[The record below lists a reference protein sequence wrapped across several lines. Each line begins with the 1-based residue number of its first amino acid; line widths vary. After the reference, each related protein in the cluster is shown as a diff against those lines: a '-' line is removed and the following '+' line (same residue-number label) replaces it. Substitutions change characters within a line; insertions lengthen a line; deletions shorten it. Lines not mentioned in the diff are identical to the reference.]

1 MLIGSRLRHVHA
13 GGEDGQALVLVVFLI
28 FVLGLLSPLLMDT
41 ISATSKESNDSLV
54 QAKAHAAAEA
64 GINEYVAKLLNDTQ
78 YYAQYVAPGEAT
90 RQSGVNIVASVLPPA
105 TPTAWTYGTTWT
117 YPNGKD
123 AWVDLGNGFSYDL
136 EITPPQTGT
145 NTTNFLLITATGKS
159 NLSADIAND
168 RQVVQMLIRP
178 ASVADFQMFSAGS
191 VCYGD
196 GAITN
201 GKIYTQGNLYFSGTA
216 KADLN
221 AESNIY
227 LPPTN
232 AQGGDPCGTGG
243 DNNTGTVVPPAVQYN
258 HTNIRSAPELATKP
272 NFSAFQ
278 VSLVDIKRAAQFG
291 KGIYLGSNPASTST
305 TPASAWQITF
315 NSNGTVT
322 YKSCKKTSNPVQ
334 STQPT
339 CDGSVPNQGSV
350 NGVASTLGT
359 NTVALPVNGAIYS
372 DQTVIIAG
380 GTSSCLSGGNAGGPT
395 GSHVALT
402 NAGCVKGRVQRRLQ
416 RRRGRRR
423 RHRLRHA
430 GRRRAGPARE
440 QQLLHRLV
448 APGELEP
455 ELERR
460 LTGRERLVGTA
471 VGHHFRLPRDDVPRG
486 LDRTA
491 PDGERHDP
499 VRHPLLQLRPE
510 PAVPAASVVPDAAEQ
525 LPGAALP
532 RSAERQQLARLSS
545 SARGPAR
552 SSVTAAAADR
562 PAARW

>member
-1 MLIGSRLRHVHA
+1 MLIADRLRRLHSA
-13 GGEDGQALVLVVFLI
+13 GEDGQALVLVVFLI

-41 ISATSKESNDSLV
+41 ISATSRQSNDSLV

-90 RQSGVNIVASVLPPA
+90 RQSGINTVASVLPPA
-105 TPTAWTYGTTWT
+105 APATWTYGTTWT

-145 NTTNFLLITATGKS
+145 NTTNFLLITSTGKS
-159 NLSADIAND
+159 NLSSDIAQD
-168 RQVVQMLIRP
+168 RQVVQMLMRP

-196 GAITN
+196 GATTN

-216 KADLN
+216 QADLN
-221 AESNIY
+221 AEGNIY

-232 AQGGDPCGTGG
+232 AKSGDPCGTGG
-243 DNNTGTVVPPAVQYN
+243 EHNKGTVVAPAVQYN
-258 HTNIRSAPELATKP
+258 STNIRTAPELATKP

-278 VSLVDIKRAAQFG
+278 VSLVDIKRAAQNG
-291 KGIYLGSNPASTST
+291 KGIYLSSPTTPPST
-305 TPASAWQITF
+305 TPASAWQVTF

-350 NGVASTLGT
+350 NGVASTLGS
-359 NTVALPVNGAIYS
+359 NTVAMPVNGAIYS

-402 NAGCVKGRVQRRLQ
+402 NAGCVKGRVSVASGADMVVADDTGYVTPGVDVL
-416 RRRGRRR
+416 G
-423 RHRLRHA
+423 LLA
-430 GRRRAGPARE
+430 NNNFYIASWLPANSN
-440 QQLLHRLV
+440 LNWS
-448 APGELEP
+448 
-455 ELERR
+455 
-460 LTGRERLVGTA
+460 
-471 VGHHFRLPRDDVPRG
+471 
-486 LDRTA
+486 
-491 PDGERHDP
+491 
-499 VRHPLLQLRPE
+499 
-510 PAVPAASVVPDAAEQ
+510 AASLAENGSWGQPSGITAGHLGTMYHEGSIAQ
-525 LPGAALP
+525 LKMGNGMTQFDTRYYNYDPNLQYLQPPWFPTLP
-532 RSAERQQLARLSS
+532 NNYQVLLYRDLPNTS
-545 SARGPAR
+545 
-552 SSVTAAAADR
+552 
-562 PAARW
+562 

>member
-1 MLIGSRLRHVHA
+1 MLIVNRLRQLRPA
-13 GGEDGQALVLVVFLI
+13 GEDGQALVLVVFLI

-78 YYAQYVAPGEAT
+78 YYAQYLAPGEAT
-90 RQSGVNIVASVLPPA
+90 RQSGVNVVASVQAPA
-105 TPTAWTYGTTWT
+105 APAAWTYGTTWT
-117 YPNGKD
+117 YPNGKN

-159 NLSADIAND
+159 NLSSDIAND

-201 GKIYTQGNLYFSGTA
+201 GKIYTQGNLYFSGQA
-216 KADLN
+216 LDDLD
-221 AESNIY
+221 AEGNIY

-243 DNNTGTVVPPAVQYN
+243 NNNTGTVLPLHKYD

-278 VSLVDIKRAAQFG
+278 VSLVDIKRAAQNG
-291 KGIYLGSNPASTST
+291 KGIYLSNSSSSST

-334 STQPT
+334 STQPV

-350 NGVASTLGT
+350 NGVASTLGS
-359 NTVALPVNGAIYS
+359 NTVAMPVNGAIYS

-380 GTSSCLSGGNAGGPT
+380 GTSSCLSGGKPGGPT
-395 GSHVALT
+395 GSYTSLT
-402 NAGCVKGRVQRRLQ
+402 NASCVKGRVSVASGADMVVADDSGYVTPGTDVL
-416 RRRGRRR
+416 G
-423 RHRLRHA
+423 LLA
-430 GRRRAGPARE
+430 NNNFYIASWMPANTN
-440 QQLLHRLV
+440 LNWS
-448 APGELEP
+448 
-455 ELERR
+455 
-460 LTGRERLVGTA
+460 
-471 VGHHFRLPRDDVPRG
+471 
-486 LDRTA
+486 
-491 PDGERHDP
+491 
-499 VRHPLLQLRPE
+499 
-510 PAVPAASVVPDAAEQ
+510 AASLAENGSWGQPSGITAGYYGTMYHEGSIAQ
-525 LPGAALP
+525 LQMGNGMTQFDTRYYNYDPNLLYLQPPWFPTLP
-532 RSAERQQLARLSS
+532 NNYQVLLYRDLPNAS
-545 SARGPAR
+545 
-552 SSVTAAAADR
+552 
-562 PAARW
+562 

>member
-1 MLIGSRLRHVHA
+1 MLIANRLRRLNWA
-13 GGEDGQALVLVVFLI
+13 GEDGQALVLVVFLV

-78 YYAQYVAPGEAT
+78 YYGQYVAPGEAT
-90 RQSGVNIVASVLPPA
+90 RQSGVNVVASVLPPA
-105 TPTAWTYGTTWT
+105 APSPWTYGTTWT

-159 NLSADIAND
+159 NLASDIAQD
-168 RQVVQMLIRP
+168 HQVVQMLMRP

-196 GAITN
+196 GAVTN

-216 KADLN
+216 LDVLA
-221 AESNIY
+221 AEGNVY

-243 DNNTGTVVPPAVQYN
+243 DSNIGTVPTGDKYD
-258 HTNIRSAPELATKP
+258 HTNIRTAPELATEP

-278 VSLVDIKRAAQFG
+278 VSLVDIKRAAQNG
-291 KGIYLGSNPASTST
+291 KGIYLSNSSV
-305 TPASAWQITF
+305 PASAWQVTF

-350 NGVASTLGT
+350 AGVASTLGS
-359 NTVALPVNGAIYS
+359 NTVAMPVNGAIYS

-380 GTSSCLSGGNAGGPT
+380 GTSSCLSGGIAGGPT
-395 GSHVALT
+395 GSHASLT
-402 NAGCVKGRVQRRLQ
+402 NAGCVKGRVSVASGADMVVADDTGYVTPGVDVL
-416 RRRGRRR
+416 G
-423 RHRLRHA
+423 LLA
-430 GRRRAGPARE
+430 NNNFYIASWLPANSN
-440 QQLLHRLV
+440 LNWS
-448 APGELEP
+448 
-455 ELERR
+455 
-460 LTGRERLVGTA
+460 
-471 VGHHFRLPRDDVPRG
+471 
-486 LDRTA
+486 
-491 PDGERHDP
+491 
-499 VRHPLLQLRPE
+499 
-510 PAVPAASVVPDAAEQ
+510 AASLAENGSWGQPSGITAGYLGIMYHEGSIAQ
-525 LPGAALP
+525 LKMGNGMTQFDTRYYNYDPNLQYLQPPWFPTLP
-532 RSAERQQLARLSS
+532 NAYQVLLYRDLPNTS
-545 SARGPAR
+545 
-552 SSVTAAAADR
+552 
-562 PAARW
+562 

>member
-1 MLIGSRLRHVHA
+1 MLIGSRLRRVHA

-105 TPTAWTYGTTWT
+105 APTAWTYGTTWT

-159 NLSADIAND
+159 NLSSDIAND

-221 AESNIY
+221 AEGNIY
-227 LPPTN
+227 LPPTS
-232 AQGGDPCGTGG
+232 AQGGDPCGTSGN
-243 DNNTGTVVPPAVQYN
+243 NNTGTVVAAGGAVQPHQHPY
-258 HTNIRSAPELATKP
+258 RAGARDEAEL
-272 NFSAFQ
+272 
-278 VSLVDIKRAAQFG
+278 
-291 KGIYLGSNPASTST
+291 LG
-305 TPASAWQITF
+305 
-315 NSNGTVT
+315 
-322 YKSCKKTSNPVQ
+322 
-334 STQPT
+334 
-339 CDGSVPNQGSV
+339 VP
-350 NGVASTLGT
+350 GVA
-359 NTVALPVNGAIYS
+359 
-372 DQTVIIAG
+372 
-380 GTSSCLSGGNAGGPT
+380 
-395 GSHVALT
+395 
-402 NAGCVKGRVQRRLQ
+402 
-416 RRRGRRR
+416 R
-423 RHRLRHA
+423 RHQA
-430 GRRRAGPARE
+430 GRPVRQGDLSRQQPGQHVDDARVG
-440 QQLLHRLV
+440 V
-448 APGELEP
+448 ADHLQ
-455 ELERR
+455 LERH
-460 LTGRERLVGTA
+460 
-471 VGHHFRLPRDDVPRG
+471 GHLQVLQEDLQPGPVDPADV
-486 LDRTA
+486 
-491 PDGERHDP
+491 
-499 VRHPLLQLRPE
+499 
-510 PAVPAASVVPDAAEQ
+510 
-525 LPGAALP
+525 
-532 RSAERQQLARLSS
+532 
-545 SARGPAR
+545 
-552 SSVTAAAADR
+552 
-562 PAARW
+562 